1 MIYIW
6 KKEIF
11 EVIEEL
17 LFDVNELVKEK
28 SYYLVV
34 GLFVSFNNKILVFG
48 EDVVFRRIY
57 IIRFKNLEIGE
68 WIEDRIFNIIGK
80 VVWVNDNKMVF
91 YLVKDEIFWFYKI
104 FKYCLG
110 EVVEKDVEVF
120 YEKDEIFNI
129 YVYKIKF
136 EKYIVIVFF

>member
-1 MIYIW
+1 M
-6 KKEIF
+6 
-11 EVIEEL
+11 
-17 LFDVNELVKEK
+17 FDVNELVKEK

-91 YLVKDEIFWFYKI
+91 YLVKDEIF
-104 FKYCLG
+104 
-110 EVVEKDVEVF
+110 
-120 YEKDEIFNI
+120 
-129 YVYKIKF
+129 
-136 EKYIVIVFF
+136 